1 MIWEWTDKWVNQVK
15 ENHSFKKTVNLLF
28 GCPMIFLNG
37 STPIWTSTATATAK
51 LPRLS
56 KISILEKREE
66 TLTQAR
72 IIYFWERK
80 VERRLSSLS
89 LWFLLLF
96 MLVALDI
103 FSTNPVIEGNPL
115 TLYLWAQF
123 GIFFSAWIKI
133 GQVLLFGVLCFSA
146 KRIAKPNEWVAAK
159 KILLGL
165 LGILVAFYIFV
176 VSWNII
182 LSIFYIFH

>member
-1 MIWEWTDKWVNQVK
+1 
-15 ENHSFKKTVNLLF
+15 
-28 GCPMIFLNG
+28 
-37 STPIWTSTATATAK
+37 
-51 LPRLS
+51 
-56 KISILEKREE
+56 
-66 TLTQAR
+66 
-72 IIYFWERK
+72 
-80 VERRLSSLS
+80 
-89 LWFLLLF
+89 

-146 KRIAKPNEWVAAK
+146 KRIAKPNEWIAAK

-176 VSWNII
+176 VSWNVI
-182 LSIFYIFH
+182 LSIFSFF